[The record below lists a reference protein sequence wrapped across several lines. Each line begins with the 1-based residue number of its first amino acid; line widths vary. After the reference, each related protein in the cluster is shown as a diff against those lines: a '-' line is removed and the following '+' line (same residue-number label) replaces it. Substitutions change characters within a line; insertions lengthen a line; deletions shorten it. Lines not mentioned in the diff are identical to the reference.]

1 MRTLLNGL
9 HRHRSWRTM
18 SMMRTI
24 FFIDISSRSLR
35 CPRRHRTRIEV
46 QRAVG
51 RQMQLALENYRY
63 GRSGSGPRLP
73 HSRRTVNTTAALD
86 IKDSPDSR
94 PRVRLP
100 ARAAGR
106 RFRSPRVL
114 GAGRARSGPSRSVG
128 RAGVA
133 LPNRAVPWTIRP
145 WNRPGAGRGGHVNS
159 CVFGLLCRLSEMPTS
174 REPTPDALTA
184 YRKGGVPT
192 GRNAGMGGE
201 VRSGRA
207 VRRLAPRVLD
217 GPQVF
222 SMTRQV
228 ECGTILE
235 GAERRRRP
243 TFLMSAHNVRC
254 VRYGR
259 YRDAEMALSTLS

>member
-1 MRTLLNGL
+1 MRALLNGL

-35 CPRRHRTRIEV
+35 CPRRHRTPIEV

-51 RQMQLALENYRY
+51 RQMQLALENHRY
-63 GRSGSGPRLP
+63 GRSGGGPRLP
-73 HSRRTVNTTAALD
+73 HSRRTVNTTAVRC
-86 IKDSPDSR
+86 IKDSPESR

-100 ARAAGR
+100 ARAAAR
-106 RFRSPRVL
+106 RFRSPPIRSAARVSSSSVTPQCREGEERTKPERRVRWRRL
-114 GAGRARSGPSRSVG
+114 GR
-128 RAGVA
+128 
-133 LPNRAVPWTIRP
+133 
-145 WNRPGAGRGGHVNS
+145 VNS
-159 CVFGLLCRLSEMPTS
+159 CVFGLLCRLSEMSTS
-174 REPTPDALTA
+174 REPTPDELTA

-201 VRSGRA
+201 ARSRRA

-222 SMTRQV
+222 SMTHQV
-228 ECGTILE
+228 ECMAILE
-235 GAERRRRP
+235 GAEKRRRP
-243 TFLMSAHNVRC
+243 TFLTSAHNVHC
-254 VRYGR
+254 ARYGR
-259 YRDAEMALSTLS
+259 YLDAEMALSTSS